1 MIIKEVDLWYL
12 QSNVWQSWHPDLHWW
27 KHGRLSAYHLICSLP
42 NGLRWCRNPS
52 GKVRGS
58 EQILLQKVGRP
69 LAGQSALKVRH
80 TRQRNHA
87 EAGFSKSVHSALLIP
102 VRNHFFLRQGGSVRN
117 HSNENRNAQ
126 PEVFR
131 SHVRHYQIHG
141 KWWWHNWRKFLRNKR
156 IWIRTST
163 IWLPCPSQC
172 PRRRSWC
179 KGWNWRVIHPDLILR
194 KAQCRWSL
202 RKVR

>member
-27 KHGRLSAYHLICSLP
+27 KHGRLSAYLLICSLP
-42 NGLRWCRNPS
+42 NDLRWCRNPS
-52 GKVRGS
+52 GKVCGS

-69 LAGQSALKVRH
+69 LAG
-80 TRQRNHA
+80 
-87 EAGFSKSVHSALLIP
+87 HSALHIP

-131 SHVRHYQIHG
+131 SHVRHYQIHE

-163 IWLPCPSQC
+163 IWKRMLALPISMPQTQ
-172 PRRRSWC
+172 
-179 KGWNWRVIHPDLILR
+179 VM
-194 KAQCRWSL
+194 
-202 RKVR
+202 V